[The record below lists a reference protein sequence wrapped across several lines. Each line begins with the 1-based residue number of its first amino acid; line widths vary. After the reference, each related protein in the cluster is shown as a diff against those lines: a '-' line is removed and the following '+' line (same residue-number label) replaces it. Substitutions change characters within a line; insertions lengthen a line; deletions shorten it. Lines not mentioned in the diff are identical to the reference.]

1 MEGREGRN
9 KAAPWSAARPGRLF
23 SEERKPEIQGE
34 KRVGACFCANAA
46 RRSFSLASVP
56 SEELQ
61 SHRRGVFGATATP
74 RSPHPSTRGRSA
86 EGMLAIG
93 KN

>member
-1 MEGREGRN
+1 MVSSSTRSPFLRGAQARN
-9 KAAPWSAARPGRLF
+9 TRFFLLS
-23 SEERKPEIQGE
+23 Q
-34 KRVGACFCANAA
+34 RVRGAKDLLHPFA
-46 RRSFSLASVP
+46 LPSVP

-74 RSPHPSTRGRSA
+74 RSPHPSTRDRSA

>member
-1 MEGREGRN
+1 MPTGAKE
-9 KAAPWSAARPGRLF
+9 LF
-23 SEERKPEIQGE
+23 SR
-34 KRVGACFCANAA
+34 
-46 RRSFSLASVP
+46 ASVP